1 MSFQSMRVV
10 FCTSGGILGS
20 IALTRLF
27 EDPDIRI
34 VGLVRSCKVFDQKM
48 SFPRGAISFF
58 LRCGIPYTIYLWL
71 ITTVSEFLG
80 QFSSSSWGS
89 TGGMAKK
96 RKIPVITT
104 RDINT
109 AGGYKFLAALSPDLL
124 ISAFFDQKF
133 EAGLCDGVTYSVI
146 NIHPSFLPENKGV
159 DPVFHAVLNGSD
171 QVGVTLHRV
180 TEKFDSGAIL
190 AQKQLPRDSSGSV
203 LFTYRELM
211 AAGMD
216 LLLSSK
222 HLLLNSSA
230 GTIQREIGTYQSW
243 PSAKGIRQL
252 YFKGGR
258 LMRWKDLR
266 RS

>member
-1 MSFQSMRVV
+1 
-10 FCTSGGILGS
+10 
-20 IALTRLF
+20 
-27 EDPDIRI
+27 
-34 VGLVRSCKVFDQKM
+34 
-48 SFPRGAISFF
+48 
-58 LRCGIPYTIYLWL
+58 
-71 ITTVSEFLG
+71 
-80 QFSSSSWGS
+80 
-89 TGGMAKK
+89 MAKK

-109 AGGYKFLAALSPDLL
+109 AGGYKFLAALSPDLV

-159 DPVFHAVLNGSD
+159 DPVFHAVLNGAN
-171 QVGVTLHRV
+171 QAGVTLHRV
-180 TEKFDSGAIL
+180 TEKFDSGAII

-222 HLLLNSSA
+222 HLLLDRSA
-230 GTIQREIGTYQSW
+230 TIPQQEAGSYQSW
-243 PSAKGIRQL
+243 PSAKEVRAL
-252 YFKGGR
+252 YRKGYS
-258 LMRWKDLR
+258 LMRWRDVG
-266 RS
+266 SVSDG